1 MLVLPSGEADLTG
14 ALKQLTSTF
23 GRGGKSGRV
32 AVSTDRSAE
41 NKDESVAVVRVQRA
55 AAWSVASWLVAY
67 AQQYGISQVRYAGYV
82 WNATNNGA
90 GWQRAAAKSLA
101 SGSIVAG

>member
-1 MLVLPSGEADLTG
+1 M
-14 ALKQLTSTF
+14 
-23 GRGGKSGRV
+23 
-32 AVSTDRSAE
+32 
-41 NKDESVAVVRVQRA
+41 VRVQRA
-55 AAWSVASWLVAY
+55 AAWTVASWLVAY

-82 WNATNNGA
+82 WNATNDGA